1 MLFNSF
7 TFVAFFLVVYTL
19 YLVLRRRHR
28 AQNLL
33 LLAASLIFYGYWN
46 WRFLFLL
53 VLTLLNE
60 FYASHWIFRSTD
72 PKVRKRVLIGSI
84 AFDLAM
90 LGFFKYFNF
99 FAHSVGEALRLV
111 GLHPGDVALQV
122 LLPVGISFY
131 IFQGISYTVDVYRGQ
146 LEPPKR
152 LTDFSLF
159 VSFFPQLMAG
169 PISRASQL
177 MPQILTPRRIT
188 SSQVNAG
195 LFLILWGFFQKV
207 VIADNLALLANQ
219 VFNHYTTF
227 SGLDLVIGVLAFAF
241 QIFCDF
247 AGYSDIAR
255 GLAKLMGFELMVNF
269 RTPYFALNPSDFWAR
284 WHISLSTWLRDYLY
298 IPLGGNRKGELKTY
312 RNLLLTML
320 LGGLWHGAAWNFVA
334 WGAFH
339 GLLLCGYRMTKLDT
353 GHLVRRQRFHHA
365 INAVQM
371 AVMFCFTL
379 IGWVLFRSKSMDQIF
394 YFLGHAGFATSAQT
408 AALAYNLAFFAV
420 PLLLVQV
427 AQYWSKDLLVLTRL
441 PAVLRSPAYAGLLL
455 WIIVFGVRE
464 AIEFIYF
471 QF

>member
-19 YLVLRRRHR
+19 YLVWHRRLR

-33 LLAASLIFYGYWN
+33 LLVASFIFYGYWD

-53 VLTLLNE
+53 GVTLVNE
-60 FYASHWIFRSTD
+60 YYASHWIARSTD
-72 PKVRKRVLIGSI
+72 PAYRKRILIWSVGI
-84 AFDLAM
+84 DLAI
-90 LGFFKYFNF
+90 LGFFKYFDF
-99 FAHSVGEALRLV
+99 FARSVGGLLSLV
-111 GLHPGDVALQV
+111 GLHPGDVALHV

-131 IFQGISYTVDVYRGQ
+131 IFQGISYTVDVYRGE
-146 LEPPKR
+146 LEPPAR
-152 LTDFSLF
+152 FSDFSLF
-159 VSFFPQLMAG
+159 VSFFPQLVAG
-169 PISRASQL
+169 PIERATNL
-177 MPQILTPRRIT
+177 MPQILKPRKIEV
-188 SSQVNAG
+188 SQVNAG
-195 LFLILWGFFQKV
+195 LFLILWGYFQKV

-227 SGLDLVIGVLAFAF
+227 NGLDLVIGVLAFAF

-255 GLAKLMGFELMVNF
+255 GIAKLMGFELMVNF

-339 GLLLCGYRMTKLDT
+339 GLLLVGYRALKLDT

-371 AVMFCFTL
+371 AAMFCFTL
-379 IGWVLFRSKSMDQIF
+379 VGWVLFRSKSMDQIF
-394 YFLGHAGFATSAQT
+394 YFLGNAGFATSAQT

-427 AQYWSKDLLVLTRL
+427 AQYWKRDLLVLTRL
-441 PAVLRSPAYAGLLL
+441 PAVIRSPAYAGLLL

-464 AIEFIYF
+464 AMEFIYF